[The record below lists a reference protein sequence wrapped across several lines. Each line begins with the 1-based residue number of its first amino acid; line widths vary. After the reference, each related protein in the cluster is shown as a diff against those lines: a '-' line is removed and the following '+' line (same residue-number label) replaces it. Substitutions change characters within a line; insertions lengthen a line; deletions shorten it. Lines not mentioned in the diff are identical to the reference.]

1 MKKIFDLKDLSN
13 LLKKKHKNK
22 KIVLCHGVFDL
33 IHIGHIEHF
42 EQAKKY
48 GDILIVSLTAD
59 KFVKNKGPNRPAF
72 NQNIRLK
79 TLSAINSIDYICLS
93 NSDTAIN
100 TINTLRPNFYCK
112 GLEYKNHKNDVT
124 GEIKNE
130 INVLKKNKGKIVY
143 TSGTISSS
151 SKLLNRYFDNISN
164 LQADIINKIKKK
176 STLQGIKD
184 IIDKFK
190 NNTALVVGETIIDEY
205 NFTEALGKSGKE
217 PNLVLRH
224 LSSELYI
231 GGAAATAINLS
242 NFAKKV
248 LLLTFLGENSD
259 YLNFIKKNLPSNVEI
274 HFLKKKN
281 SPTIVKK
288 RYIDLVSKNKLL
300 GVYKIN
306 DEPLDKAQEKD
317 LNNKFDKLTKR
328 SNLIVVS
335 DYGHG
340 LIPKSLIKKL
350 NSSKQS
356 VSLNAQINASNVS
369 FHNLNDYKNIECV
382 VINER
387 ELRHQLRNRNS
398 DIKLLLKKISL
409 DQKYKNIIVTR
420 GSQGAIMFDNIK
432 KKMYFCP
439 AFANKIVDKVGS
451 GDSMLSLVALSIK
464 NKLDKNLTLLIG
476 SLAAADSVE
485 HYANKFS
492 FTKIK
497 LLKNLEHLFK

>member
-1 MKKIFDLKDLSN
+1 MKKFFDLKALSN
-13 LLKKKHKNK
+13 LLKIKHKNK
-22 KIVLCHGVFDL
+22 KIVLCHGVFDV

-48 GDILIVSLTAD
+48 GDILIVSITAD
-59 KFVKNKGPNRPAF
+59 KFVNKGPNRPAF
-72 NQNIRLK
+72 SQNIRIK
-79 TLSAINSIDYICLS
+79 ALSAITSIDYVCLS
-93 NSDTAIN
+93 NSNTAIN
-100 TINTLRPNFYCK
+100 NIKTLKPNFYCK
-112 GLEYKNHKNDVT
+112 GLEYKDQNNDLT

-130 INVLKKNKGKIVY
+130 INILKKNKGKIIF

-151 SKLLNRYFDNISN
+151 SKLLNKYFDNISN
-164 LQADIINKIKKK
+164 QQANTINKIKKNF
-176 STLQGIKD
+176 SFFQIKEK
-184 IIDKFK
+184 INKFR
-190 NNTALVVGETIIDEY
+190 NDTALVIGETIIDEY

-217 PNLVLRH
+217 PNLVLRD

-231 GGAAATAINLS
+231 GGAAATAINIS

-248 LLLTFLGENSD
+248 YLLTFLGENSE
-259 YLNFIKKNLPSNVEI
+259 YLKFIKKNLPTNVEI

-281 SPTIVKK
+281 SPTIIKK

-306 DEPLDKAQEKD
+306 DEPLDTTQEKELFKKFIK
-317 LNNKFDKLTKR
+317 LNKK

-340 LIPKSLIKKL
+340 FIPKSLIKKL
-350 NSSKQS
+350 NSSKQT
-356 VSLNAQINASNVS
+356 VALNAQINASNVS
-369 FHNLNDYKNIECV
+369 FHSLNDYKNIDCV
-382 VINER
+382 IINER

-409 DQKYKNIIVTR
+409 EQKYKKIIVTR
-420 GSQGAIMFDNIK
+420 GSQGAIMFDNK
-432 KKMYFCP
+432 LKKMYFCS

-451 GDSMLSLVALSIK
+451 GDSMLSLVSLSVK
-464 NKLDKNLTLLIG
+464 NKIDKDLTLLIG

-485 HYANKFS
+485 HFANKSS
-492 FTKIK
+492 FKKVT
-497 LLKNLEHLFK
+497 LLKNLEHLLK